1 MSVWELNGIK
11 EAIMQLK
18 VDKGFIVMM
27 NQSEFFLTDL
37 GVIQMLTAYEFLMVD
52 WGLHRIASKSKAMFK
67 NTLAWNRTWFME
79 SKINKPSFLNVE
91 KKVKKLRLD

>member
-52 WGLHRIASKSKAMFK
+52 
-67 NTLAWNRTWFME
+67 
-79 SKINKPSFLNVE
+79 
-91 KKVKKLRLD
+91 